1 MNFQDLV
8 RRLDLSEER
17 TSLGTSPTLNP
28 ELLGVAAIQQART
41 GTVSFIESSTLVHW
55 ISDTHAS
62 VLILPQKLDLTQVA
76 LERGIAWILTENP
89 RLLFAQVLGLFYQPW
104 QPDPAIHPT
113 AVIDPTAQLG
123 MGVFIGAHGAIQSGV
138 KVGDGVCIHA
148 NAVIY
153 PSVEIGDRSIL
164 HANCVIHERSI
175 IGQDCTIHSGAV
187 IGSEGFGFVPTA
199 TGLFKMPQ
207 SGRVILEDGV
217 EVGCN
222 TTIDRPAVGE
232 TRIGAGTKIDNLVQ
246 VGHGC
251 QIGQN
256 CILVSQV
263 GLAGAVELGD
273 RVVLAGQ
280 VGVSEKIKVGTG
292 AIATGKAG
300 IIQDVAAGETVSGFP
315 AFPHKLWLRIS
326 VLIRRLP
333 ELFGKP

>member
-1 MNFQDLV
+1 MNFQELV
-8 RRLDLSEER
+8 RRLDLSETQ
-17 TSLGTSPTLNP
+17 TSLGESPALNP
-28 ELLGVAAIQQART
+28 ELQGVAAIQQASK
-41 GTVSFIESSTLVHW
+41 GTVSFVESSAFAHW
-55 ISDTHAS
+55 VLGTHAS
-62 VLILPQKLDLTQVA
+62 VLILLQKLDLTQVA
-76 LERGIAWILTENP
+76 SDRGIAWIVTENP
-89 RLLFAQVLGLFYQPW
+89 RLLFAQVLALFYQPW
-104 QPDPAIHPT
+104 QPDPVIHPT
-113 AVIDPTAQLG
+113 AAIDSTVKLG
-123 MGVFIGAHGAIQSGV
+123 MGVSIGAHVVIQPNV
-138 KVGDGVCIHA
+138 KLGDGVCIHA
-148 NAVIY
+148 NAVVY
-153 PSVEIGDRSIL
+153 PGVEIGDRTIL
-164 HANCVIHERSI
+164 HANCTIHERSI
-175 IGQDCTIHSGAV
+175 IGQNCIIHSGAV

-199 TGLFKMPQ
+199 TSWVKMPQ
-207 SGRVILEDGV
+207 SGRVVLEDGV

-232 TRIGAGTKIDNLVQ
+232 TCVGAGTKIDNLVQ

-315 AFPHKLWLRIS
+315 AIPHKLWLRLS
-326 VLIRRLP
+326 VLMRRLP
-333 ELFGKP
+333 ELFGKF

>member
-8 RRLDLSEER
+8 RRLDLSKEQ
-17 TSLGTSPTLNP
+17 TSLGESPSLNP
-28 ELLGVAAIQQART
+28 ELLGVAAIQQACK
-41 GTVSFIESSTLVHW
+41 GTVSFIESSAFAHW

-62 VLILPQKLDLTQVA
+62 VLILPQKLDLTQAV
-76 LERGIAWILTENP
+76 LERGIAWIATENP

-113 AVIDPTAQLG
+113 AVIDPTAQVG

-153 PSVEIGDRSIL
+153 PGVEIGDRTIL
-164 HANCVIHERSI
+164 HANCAIHERSI

-199 TGLFKMPQ
+199 TGWFKMPQ
-207 SGRVILEDGV
+207 SGRVVLEDGV

-315 AFPHKLWLRIS
+315 AIPHKLWLRLS
-326 VLIRRLP
+326 VLMRRLP

>member
-1 MNFQDLV
+1 MNFQELV
-8 RRLDLSEER
+8 RRLDLSETQ
-17 TSLGTSPTLNP
+17 TSLGESPELNP
-28 ELLGVAAIQQART
+28 ELQGVAAIQQASK
-41 GTVSFIESSTLVHW
+41 GTVSFIESSAFAHW
-55 ISDTHAS
+55 VSDTHSSA
-62 VLILPQKLDLTQVA
+62 LILPQKLDLTHVA
-76 LERGIAWILTENP
+76 LERGIAWIVTDNP

-104 QPDPAIHPT
+104 QPEPAIHPT
-113 AVIDPTAQLG
+113 AVIDPTVQLG
-123 MGVFIGAHGAIQSGV
+123 MGVSIGAHVVIQPNV
-138 KVGDGVCIHA
+138 KLSDGVCIHA
-148 NAVIY
+148 NAVVY
-153 PSVEIGDRSIL
+153 PGVEIGDRTIL
-164 HANCVIHERSI
+164 HANCTIHERSM
-175 IGQDCTIHSGAV
+175 IGQNCIIHSGAV

-199 TGLFKMPQ
+199 TGWVKMPQ
-207 SGRVILEDGV
+207 SGRVVLEDGV

-232 TRIGAGTKIDNLVQ
+232 TRVGAGTKIDNLVQ

-256 CILVSQV
+256 CVLVSQV

-315 AFPHKLWLRIS
+315 AIPHKLWLRIS

-333 ELFGKP
+333 GLFEKP

>member
-1 MNFQDLV
+1 MNFQELV
-8 RRLDLSEER
+8 QRLDSSETQ
-17 TSLGTSPTLNP
+17 TSLGESPALNP
-28 ELLGVAAIQQART
+28 ELQGVAAIQQASK
-41 GTVSFIESSTLVHW
+41 GTVSFIENAAFAHW
-55 ISDTHAS
+55 VSDTHAS
-62 VLILPQKLDLTQVA
+62 VLILPQKLDLTRAA
-76 LERGIAWILTENP
+76 LERGIAWIVTDNP

-104 QPDPAIHPT
+104 QPEPAIHPT
-113 AVIDPTAQLG
+113 AVIDPTVQLG
-123 MGVFIGAHGAIQSGV
+123 MGVSIGAHAVIQSGV
-138 KVGDGVCIHA
+138 RLGKRVCIHA
-148 NAVIY
+148 NAAIY
-153 PSVEIGDRSIL
+153 PDVEIGDRTIL
-164 HANCVIHERSI
+164 HANCTIHERSI
-175 IGQDCTIHSGAV
+175 IGQNCIIHSGAV

-199 TGLFKMPQ
+199 TSWVKMPQ
-207 SGRVILEDGV
+207 SGRVVLEDGV

-280 VGVSEKIKVGTG
+280 VGVSEKIKVGKG

-300 IIQDVAAGETVSGFP
+300 IIQDVASGETVSGFP
-315 AFPHKLWLRIS
+315 AIPHKLWLRIS